1 MSDELEPQ
9 GIKRREF
16 IRKAA
21 VTGATVAWAAPVVR
35 TLAGAPAFAQTAT
48 PAGGGKD
55 FSYIALCIQCNGSH
69 CRIKIDL
76 DDNGNKAQCE
86 TGSNFETPGCS
97 FSCNHTACPAGACGD
112 IQASSP
118 DGGATVTVTLPAGC
132 TIGHGGVAVGKCGNP
147 NNPQSGGECVNTF
160 TLGANGAGQTTVTF
174 AMCGV

>member
-48 PAGGGKD
+48 PQGKD
-55 FSYIALCIQCNGSH
+55 FSYIALCISCNGSH

-86 TGSNFETPGCS
+86 TGDSFQTPGCS
-97 FSCNHTACPAGACGD
+97 LSCGATSNCPSNACAD
-112 IQASSP
+112 IQASSA
-118 DGGATVTVTLPAGC
+118 DGGATVTVTLPPGC
-132 TIGHGGVAVGKCGNP
+132 SIPHDGVAVGKCGNP
-147 NNPQSGGECVNTF
+147 PENGECVETF
-160 TLGANGAGQTTVTF
+160 VTGTDGSGRTTVTF
-174 AMCGV
+174 SMCDV

>member
-9 GIKRREF
+9 GMKRREF

-48 PAGGGKD
+48 PRGDGKD
-55 FSYIALCIQCNGSH
+55 FSYIAMCIVCDGKA

-76 DDNGNKAQCE
+76 DGDGNKAQCE
-86 TGSNFETPGCS
+86 TGGNFSTPGCDGVFNCQHS
-97 FSCNHTACPAGACGD
+97 ECPAGACAD

-118 DGGATVTVTLPAGC
+118 DGGATVIVTLPMGC
-132 TIGHGGVAVGKCGNP
+132 LVGGHGGAAVGKCGNP
-147 NNPQSGGECVNTF
+147 PDNGECVD
-160 TLGANGAGQTTVTF
+160 TF
-174 AMCGV
+174 AVGIDGSGRQTLTFSMCDV